1 MTIFQSLVEALESLT
16 SNKLR
21 SSLTILG
28 IVIGVAAVIAMLA
41 IGRGA
46 QDSITSSIQGI
57 GTNLIFISSGNNS
70 NKDVRNPRP
79 LTMQDATAMTDKMAA
94 PHVAAVAPVM
104 SGSATV
110 TFNGQE
116 ASPSVNGITPDYA
129 RVTNEEVTEGTFITQ
144 DQVLGRSA
152 VAVIGPDTAKKL
164 FGRSDG
170 VVDNVIR
177 VNNQPFRVVGVLK
190 SKGGGGFGSQDDR
203 ILVPITT
210 FQSRFPHRGT
220 ADSVSMIEVEASASD
235 TISQATDE
243 ISQILR
249 VRHRTAIGLDD
260 FTIFTQDQILSA
272 TSSILGVLTIFLGG
286 IAAIS
291 LLVGGIGIMNIML
304 VSVTERTREIG
315 LRKAIGARKR
325 DILLQFLTESVVLSL
340 FGGIVGIGL
349 AWVIATIVG
358 IIAQANNAA
367 ITPRIE
373 LSAVL
378 LATLF
383 SMGVGLLFGLYPAN
397 RAANLQP
404 VEALRYE

>member
-21 SSLTILG
+21 SALTILG

-46 QDSITSSIQGI
+46 QDSITGSIQGI
-57 GTNLIFISSGNNS
+57 GTNLIYITSGGSS
-70 NKDVRNPRP
+70 KDVRNPRP
-79 LTMQDATAMTDKMAA
+79 LTMQDSLAMTDQLAA

-104 SGSATV
+104 SGNFTAKN
-110 TFNGQE
+110 NGQE
-116 ASPSVNGITPDYA
+116 TSAPVSGITPDFA
-129 RVTNEEVTEGTFITQ
+129 SVTNESVTEGAFISQ
-144 DQVLGRSA
+144 DQVLGQAA
-152 VAVIGPDTAKKL
+152 VVLIGTDTAQAL
-164 FGRSDG
+164 FGRKEG
-170 VVDNVIR
+170 LLDNVVRI
-177 VNNQPFRVVGVLK
+177 NSQPFRIIGVLK
-190 SKGGGGFGSQDDR
+190 SKGGGGFGSQDNR
-203 ILVPITT
+203 FLVPITT
-210 FQSRFPHRGT
+210 FQARFPHRGAPDT
-220 ADSVSMIEVEASASD
+220 VSAIEVEATTSD
-235 TISQATDE
+235 SISLATE
-243 ISQILR
+243 EVSQILR
-249 VRHRTAIGLDD
+249 VRHRSAVGLDD

-315 LRKAIGARKR
+315 LRKAIGARKL
-325 DILLQFLTESVVLSL
+325 DILMQFLTESIVLSL

-358 IIAQANNAA
+358 IIAANSGTA

-373 LSAVL
+373 TSSIL

-383 SMGVGLLFGLYPAN
+383 SMGVGLVFGLYPAN

-404 VEALRYE
+404 VEALRFE